1 MVGGVVTGPDGV
13 PVSGNGKRLA
23 QSAYHPSNE
32 VMDLFS
38 KVQQDYFTAYALQN
52 YPFQEFDGYS
62 LLQRTRMD
70 QQTFGAYVGII
81 YDSGQ
86 NSWRWKGRK
95 NTARNKIIGILAHVL
110 SGMLYPMCY
119 AYNSDNKED
128 KMTAEVMRILIE
140 NHLRK
145 ANYEVKFMYMMTS
158 ALVNPAVFVE
168 VEYVEA
174 MQRIKIR
181 NADGSYRIE
190 EVVDELLT
198 GISLNIVPIDSLLLG
213 DFFTF
218 DIQRQPYLIRLRR
231 ISYDEARNR
240 YAGKYIID
248 GKDQFDYVTAGT
260 TRIFLSGQ
268 DNQTLYDIEYTE
280 ADANAVQE
288 ITAYYRGED
297 LQVTFVGGV
306 FMGEHENP
314 YEKNPFTH
322 RRVTAMGD
330 DYVTMPVYPFA
341 KSGFEPLDPSGRF
354 AYYKSAAFKAFWDDA
369 GQNRMHQI
377 AYDGTYLDVI
387 KPIFMSG
394 VAKVDQ
400 TVMVPGA
407 TVGIPMGA
415 SITPYQLGPNLQAAL
430 NMMRQEV
437 DDLSLS
443 TQDALQSGVAE
454 KGVTA
459 TASVQAE
466 QNAKVIM
473 SVFAVMIADLVR
485 QLGALLIDDI
495 LCYTTTGEVDA
506 TVPESLAM
514 KYRVIRMQSKDNGKN
529 ITNQIVFTTDM
540 MNVNTEEEADKLEWE
555 LFNKHGYNSG
565 VHEYRVDPYKFAK
578 VAFDLYIDPEQII
591 SRSMGTDQARKQRA
605 VALMTSPAIAP
616 YVNMEAV
623 VDKFILEDYS
633 EGDPDQFKAKPQD
646 MLSQIMGQGPGGAQI
661 PQAQGRSPE
670 LSVSL

>member
-1 MVGGVVTGPDGV
+1 MIGGVVTGQDGV

-23 QSAYHPSNE
+23 KSAYQPSHE
-32 VMDLFS
+32 IQELFGR
-38 KVQQDYFTAYALQN
+38 VQQDYFTAYSLQN

-70 QQTFGAYVGII
+70 QQTFGAYVGMQ
-81 YDSGQ
+81 YDGGTGG
-86 NSWRWKGRK
+86 WRWKGRK

-119 AYNSDNKED
+119 AYNDDNKED

-145 ANYEVKFMYMMTS
+145 ANYEVKFLYMMTS

-174 MQRIKIR
+174 MQRVKIR
-181 NADGSYRIE
+181 NEDGSYRIE

-198 GISLNIVPIDSLLLG
+198 GINLNILPIDEILLG

-218 DIQRQPYLIRLRR
+218 DIQRQPYIIRLRR

-240 YAGKYIID
+240 YAGKCIVD

-268 DNQTLYDIEYTE
+268 DNQTLYDIDYTE
-280 ADANAVQE
+280 ADQNAVQE
-288 ITAYYRGED
+288 ITAYYRGDD

-306 FMGEHENP
+306 FMGEHEDP
-314 YEKNPFTH
+314 YKKNAFKH

-330 DYVTMPVYPFA
+330 EYIMMPVYPFA

-369 GQNRMHQI
+369 AQNRMHQI
-377 AYDGTYLDVI
+377 AFDGTYLDVI
-387 KPIFMSG
+387 KPIFLSG

-415 SITPYQLGPNLQAAL
+415 SITPYQLGPNLGAAL
-430 NMMRQEV
+430 NMMRVEV
-437 DDLSLS
+437 DDMSLS
-443 TQDALQSGVAE
+443 TQDALQSGNAAP
-454 KGVTA
+454 GVTA
-459 TASVQAE
+459 TAALQAE

-485 QLGALLIDDI
+485 QIGSLLIDDI

-506 TVPESLAM
+506 TIPESLSM
-514 KYRVIRMQSKDNGKN
+514 KYRTIRMQGKEGGKN
-529 ITNQIVFTTDM
+529 VTNQIVFTSEM
-540 MNVNTEEEADKLEWE
+540 MNVTPEQADEKEWE
-555 LFNKHGYNSG
+555 LFNKHGDKSDVY
-565 VHEYRVDPYKFAK
+565 EYHVDPYKFARS
-578 VAFDLYIDPEQII
+578 AFDLYIDPEQII
-591 SRSMGTDQARKQRA
+591 SRSMGTDQTRKQRA
-605 VALMTSPAIAP
+605 IAMLTSPAIQP
-616 YVNMEAV
+616 FVNMEAV
-623 VDKFILEDYS
+623 VDKFILQDYS
-633 EGDPDQFKAKPQD
+633 DGDPDALKAKPQE
-646 MLSQIMGQGPGGAQI
+646 MMQGMGGAPMAPVQ
-661 PQAQGRSPE
+661 PNAAPE
-670 LSVSL
+670 LSMSI